1 LISWG
6 VDTIFGLTG
15 DGIDSEFAALPKLQ
29 RKLKLVEDAK

>member
-15 DGIDSEFAALPKLQ
+15 DGIAEFAALPKHQ